1 MQKENKIQ
9 VMSKPTVICNSW
21 FCKQVNGILRL
32 HNRYQSKPLWVSYPS
47 RCSWPWY
54 DHMNHMKISCVTLNP
69 TPKKHTEITN
79 YNCDNNTKL
88 LFGSHNY
95 KSVFRKYVLPSI
107 LDKPVLSRY
116 SVIVDVYITVF
127 GSQLLSR
134 GLLWNQITKTH
145 IWSPGKLIIPIK
157 ASWSRNQRR
166 CEIYGQ
172 RNVLSLWQFL

>member
-1 MQKENKIQ
+1 MASLGCTTDNKANH
-9 VMSKPTVICNSW
+9 CEYH
-21 FCKQVNGILRL
+21 ILPDA
-32 HNRYQSKPLWVSYPS
+32 HGHDMTIWIIWRYRVS
-47 RCSWPWY
+47 PW
-54 DHMNHMKISCVTLNP
+54 IP
-69 TPKKHTEITN
+69 RQKKHTEITN

-145 IWSPGKLIIPIK
+145 IWSPGKLIIPVK